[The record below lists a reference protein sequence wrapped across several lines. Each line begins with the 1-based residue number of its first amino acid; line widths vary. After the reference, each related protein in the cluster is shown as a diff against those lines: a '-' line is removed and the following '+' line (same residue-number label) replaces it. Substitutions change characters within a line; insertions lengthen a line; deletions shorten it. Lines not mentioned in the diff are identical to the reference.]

1 MAFALPRFSLQT
13 ITDIKRGI
21 RIVNSSGVIL
31 PVIFMEDREDCNW
44 EIPQHPVDSNMKI
57 SDTVWST
64 PAHLSL
70 QGYVSVNRYSYMLQ
84 MIDTALKRGELWTVY
99 YMGGV
104 YSDMT
109 FVSLSKTSNSENVTG
124 YKVQIDMQQLPLVK
138 PVTTAITA
146 EISRLTKDADTQ
158 NMGQQQADKKDNRTL
173 AKMALQLFTGSGG

>member
-1 MAFALPRFSLQT
+1 
-13 ITDIKRGI
+13 
-21 RIVNSSGVIL
+21 
-31 PVIFMEDREDCNW
+31 
-44 EIPQHPVDSNMKI
+44 
-57 SDTVWST
+57 
-64 PAHLSL
+64 
-70 QGYVSVNRYSYMLQ
+70 MLQ

-109 FVSLSKTSNSENVTG
+109 FVSLSKTSSSENVTS

-146 EISRLTKDADTQ
+146 EISRFTKDADTQ

-173 AKMALQLFTGSGG
+173 AKMALQLFTGSGC